1 MTAANGN
8 GEAVWPEDLHL
19 EMVEIK
25 VPAEGL
31 PDRERTYA
39 YQTAILRVAAVLPKM
54 VQALNFLRDAGHQV
68 ALEAIGARNE
78 AASAHA
84 ASTRVE
90 EMLRNMAKL
99 PPMRP
104 ESPSSHDL
112 LERLDDRVT
121 ASFVKKASETPG
133 PMLTGT
139 PPDLAAIAK
148 SAAAELLLE
157 ERKRITDAANAQR
170 LAELEAADKK
180 RTADLDAAAA
190 LRASDKHKLTQ
201 KLIGTAAAFILIAI
215 IGAIGTVMWTG
226 AKVVAA
232 RELGHSEGVREM
244 QVAPPPTSAAA
255 APR

>member
-1 MTAANGN
+1 MAAANEN
-8 GEAVWPEDLHL
+8 GGAAWPDLELEEAQIAMPDDG
-19 EMVEIK
+19 
-25 VPAEGL
+25 AT
-31 PDRERTYA
+31 DRERARTYA
-39 YQTAILRVAAVLPKM
+39 TALLRISSVLPKM
-54 VQALNFLRDAGHQV
+54 VQALNFLRNAGHEV
-68 ALEAIGARNE
+68 ALHALGARNE
-78 AASAHA
+78 AAA
-84 ASTRVE
+84 ASAAAARIE
-90 EMLRNMAKL
+90 GMIAAMAKL

-104 ESPSSHDL
+104 ETQSSHEL

-148 SAAAELLLE
+148 SAAAEILLE

-180 RTADLDAAAA
+180 RTDDLAAADK
-190 LRASDKHKLTQ
+190 LRESDKHKLKQ
-201 KLIGTAAAFILIAI
+201 KLIGTAAAFILVAI

-244 QVAPPPTSAAA
+244 QSVAAPATAPPGAK
-255 APR
+255 